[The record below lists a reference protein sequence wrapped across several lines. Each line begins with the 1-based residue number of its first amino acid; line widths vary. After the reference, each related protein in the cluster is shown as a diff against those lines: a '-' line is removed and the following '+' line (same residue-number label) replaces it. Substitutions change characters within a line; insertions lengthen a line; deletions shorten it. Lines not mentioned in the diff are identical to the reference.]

1 MKRHADGT
9 IYLTVHVDDM
19 LLISPTKQARKI
31 FEMSMEEQF
40 KITKQI
46 NELSYLGMTIQKT
59 PQGIKVHQSGY
70 IETMMTKFVSDPN
83 SSVSSP
89 TGTDF
94 LTLDSED
101 EEVNKTK
108 YLGLIMSLM
117 FLARFTRPD
126 ILMPVTYL
134 ATKSANP
141 RQKDLNKGLRILN
154 YVVKTK
160 SRHILFNSNSY
171 LELPVFMDASHMLH
185 IDAKGHGGIVITYG
199 GTIVASKSF
208 KMKLVTKSSTE
219 SELVAVEESVP
230 YVLWM
235 LSLMKDLELKVTRPV
250 KMMQDNLSAIGI
262 IDNGGSFN
270 RSKHMIARQGFVKQH
285 VDSGDIIF
293 VHCPGEMMP
302 ADMLTKPLE
311 GTRLKKLSQL
321 INLHD

>member
-1 MKRHADGT
+1 
-9 IYLTVHVDDM
+9 
-19 LLISPTKQARKI
+19 
-31 FEMSMEEQF
+31 
-40 KITKQI
+40 
-46 NELSYLGMTIQKT
+46 
-59 PQGIKVHQSGY
+59 
-70 IETMMTKFVSDPN
+70 
-83 SSVSSP
+83 
-89 TGTDF
+89 
-94 LTLDSED
+94 
-101 EEVNKTK
+101 
-108 YLGLIMSLM
+108 
-117 FLARFTRPD
+117 
-126 ILMPVTYL
+126 
-134 ATKSANP
+134 
-141 RQKDLNKGLRILN
+141 
-154 YVVKTK
+154 
-160 SRHILFNSNSY
+160 
-171 LELPVFMDASHMLH
+171 MLH

-208 KMKLVTKSSTE
+208 KMKLMTKSSTE